1 MDRAQRVFD
10 RLAARELGGLLVT
23 SPANLYWLTGYSGSN
38 GLAIVGPSRERHFFT
53 DFRYREQVAIE
64 LADGW
69 EAHIATDIDAAA
81 AELLE
86 DRQSGRP
93 MRIGFN
99 DEQVP
104 VARVRAL
111 GEGAGEQ
118 VELIAAG
125 GVIEELRAVKDEGE
139 VAAIRA
145 ASELADAALTSVLER
160 GLAGRTER
168 EVALDLEFTM
178 RRAGAQSVSF
188 PPIVAS
194 GAHGALPHAQPRDVT
209 IEAGVLVTID
219 WGALLDG
226 YCSDCTRTYA
236 TGELPDEER
245 SVYELVLAAE
255 QAGVAAVSAGASG
268 REVDAIARALIDDAG
283 HGEHFG
289 HGLGHGVGIEI
300 HEAPRLSLRS
310 DDTLAAGMVVTVE
323 PGVYLPGRCGVRIE
337 DLVVVTGDGCE
348 VLTGLPRELQIVS

>member
-1 MDRAQRVFD
+1 MDRAQRVLD

-23 SPANLYWLTGYSGSN
+23 SPANLRWLTGYSGSN

-53 DFRYREQVAIE
+53 DFRYAEQVATE

-93 MRIGFN
+93 LRVGFN

-104 VARVRAL
+104 VARARQI
-111 GEGAGEQ
+111 GERAGEQ
-118 VELIAAG
+118 VELVAAG
-125 GVIEELRAVKDEGE
+125 GVIEQLRAVKDGGE

-145 ASELADAALTSVLER
+145 ATELADAALASVLER

-188 PPIVAS
+188 PPIVAC

-209 IEAGVLVTID
+209 IGPGQLVTID

-226 YCSDCTRTYA
+226 YCSDCTRTFA
-236 TGELPDEER
+236 TGEPLDEER
-245 SVYELVLAAE
+245 AVYELVLAAE
-255 QAGVAAVSAGASG
+255 QAGVAAVTAGATG
-268 REVDAIARALIDDAG
+268 RGVDAMARAVIEDAG

-300 HEAPRLSLRS
+300 HEAPRLSVRS
-310 DDTLAAGMVVTVE
+310 DDTLVAGMVVTVE
-323 PGVYLPGRCGVRIE
+323 PGIYLPGRCGVRIE
-337 DLVVVTGDGCE
+337 DLVVVGDNGCE
-348 VLTGLPRELQIVS
+348 VLTTLPRELQIVG